1 VTIITPMKTL
11 IIVDAGIDNLSM
23 LFLGLLGAGHCLG
36 MCGPIVVALP
46 GQFERWH
53 AHVLYHCGRIMTYTV
68 LGGVLGGIGQGLIHL
83 AGLGP
88 DAGLVWISRL
98 QIAMSLVAVVF
109 LTLFG
114 LSRLRILEEPAWMA
128 KATPHKMPGFG
139 TAMKNTLN
147 RGSALW
153 LFAMGLLLGLLPCGL
168 SYAAF
173 ARALAAGSLVQGAL
187 MTALFGLGTL
197 PGLLL
202 LGTGAA
208 KLLRRY
214 REQTEILA
222 GLVMIGMA
230 ISLTAKAWT
239 TYF

>member
-1 VTIITPMKTL
+1 M
-11 IIVDAGIDNLSM
+11 DAGIDNLSM
-23 LFLGLLGAGHCLG
+23 FLLGLLGAGHCLG
-36 MCGPIVVALP
+36 MCGPLVVALP

-53 AHVLYHCGRIMTYTV
+53 AHGLYHCGRLATYTV

-83 AGLGP
+83 AGLSP
-88 DAGLVWISRL
+88 DAGLIWIGRL
-98 QIAMSLVAVVF
+98 QIAMSLVAVTF

-114 LSRLRILEEPAWMA
+114 LSRLRIVEEPAWMA
-128 KATPHKMPGFG
+128 KAVPHKMPGFE
-139 TAMKNTLN
+139 TAMQKTLN

-173 ARALAAGSLVQGAL
+173 ARALAAESLAQGAL

-208 KLLRRY
+208 RLLRRY
-214 REQTEILA
+214 REQTEILS
-222 GLVMIGMA
+222 GLIMIGMA
-230 ISLTAKAWT
+230 ISLAAKAWT
-239 TYF
+239 TCF